1 MPFFMMQL
9 DSAGKIIDSAANH
22 GWESA
27 LLASLVLGGFGFLG
41 WMLRQVLVDAR
52 LRESLWTK
60 RLDAQE
66 QEFASSQ
73 RAYTAS
79 LVLLSERVVE
89 CIATSSEAQRDMN
102 QTLQKVANVMD
113 EVNGDIKELCSLMKV
128 CPCLVIGMHRG
139 DYRIVDKD
147 GTPVNLTGDA

>member
-1 MPFFMMQL
+1 MPFFMQL
-9 DSAGKIIDSAANH
+9 DSAGQIIDTAAAH

-41 WMLRQVLVDAR
+41 WMLRQVLTDAR

-66 QEFASSQ
+66 QEFSSSQ

-79 LVLLSERVVE
+79 LVALSEKVVE
-89 CIATSSEAQRDMN
+89 CVATSSEAQRDMN

-113 EVNGDIKELCSLMKV
+113 EVNGDIRELCSLMKV

-139 DYRIVDKD
+139 EYRIVDKD
-147 GTPVNLTGDA
+147 GEPVNLTGNS